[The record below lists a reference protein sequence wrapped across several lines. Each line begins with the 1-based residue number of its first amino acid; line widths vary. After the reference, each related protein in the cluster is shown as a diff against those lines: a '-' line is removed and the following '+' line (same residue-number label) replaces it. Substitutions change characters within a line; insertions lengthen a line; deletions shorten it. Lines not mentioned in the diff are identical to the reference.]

1 MYRLAEVKD
10 LDEIMIIVHHTVN
23 EMKDSYNP
31 QWDEHY
37 PLREDF
43 LKDIRERTLY
53 ILEDREEIKGFIVLN
68 QETPEEYDELDWHK
82 GDYLVIH
89 RLAVNPADRQG
100 GYATQLI
107 QFAEQSAV
115 DQHITVI
122 RSDTSSMNI
131 GMNKIF
137 QRLDYQL
144 KGQINFHGK
153 PFKFNCYEKLLNK

>member
-10 LDEIMIIVHHTVN
+10 LDEMMFIVHHIVN
-23 EMKDSYNP
+23 EMKGSDNP

-43 LKDIRERTLY
+43 LKDIQEEALY
-53 ILEDREEIKGFIVLN
+53 ILEEADEIKGFIAIN
-68 QETPEEYDELDWHK
+68 QETPEEYDELDWHE
-82 GDYLVIH
+82 GNYVVIH
-89 RLAVNPADRQG
+89 RLAVNPANRQG
-100 GYATQLI
+100 GYATQLM

-115 DQHITVI
+115 ERHMTVI

-137 QRLDYQL
+137 QRLDYQF

-153 PFKFNCYEKLLNK
+153 PFKFNCYEKLLNS